1 MDYKLNPSE
10 WRVLQTLWGH
20 APQTLMQLVSNLQ
33 RSTDWSAST
42 IKTLV
47 SRMTD
52 KGVLRFEGERPRLY
66 YPGIQ
71 KEDAAFSETQQLLSR
86 AFGGNF
92 GLLMSNFIDNAKLSK
107 DDLEE
112 LYDMLRQAEETQ
124 EIGNMRTAAADL
136 CRQLLLCHGK
146 ILHQA
151 LIGLCFFNSLEV
163 FTL

>member
-1 MDYKLNPSE
+1 MRRDADAA
-10 WRVLQTLWGH
+10 RLQFAALDR
-20 APQTLMQLVSNLQ
+20 LVGKHNQ
-33 RSTDWSAST
+33 DAW
-42 IKTLV
+42 V

-107 DDLEE
+107 GDLEE
-112 LYDMLRQAEETQ
+112 LYDMLRQAE
-124 EIGNMRTAAADL
+124 D
-136 CRQLLLCHGK
+136 
-146 ILHQA
+146 
-151 LIGLCFFNSLEV
+151 SL
-163 FTL
+163 

>member
-1 MDYKLNPSE
+1 
-10 WRVLQTLWGH
+10 
-20 APQTLMQLVSNLQ
+20 MQLVSNLQ

-107 DDLEE
+107 GDLEE
-112 LYDMLRQAEETQ
+112 LYDMLRQAE
-124 EIGNMRTAAADL
+124 D
-136 CRQLLLCHGK
+136 
-146 ILHQA
+146 
-151 LIGLCFFNSLEV
+151 SL
-163 FTL
+163 

>member
-52 KGVLRFEGERPRLY
+52 KG
-66 YPGIQ
+66 
-71 KEDAAFSETQQLLSR
+71 
-86 AFGGNF
+86 
-92 GLLMSNFIDNAKLSK
+92 DNAKLSK

-112 LYDMLRQAEETQ
+112 LYDMLRQAE
-124 EIGNMRTAAADL
+124 D
-136 CRQLLLCHGK
+136 
-146 ILHQA
+146 
-151 LIGLCFFNSLEV
+151 SL
-163 FTL
+163 

>member
-42 IKTLV
+42 IKTIV

-92 GLLMSNFIDNAKLSK
+92 GLLMSNLIDNAKLSK
-107 DDLEE
+107 GDLEE
-112 LYDMLRQAEETQ
+112 LYDMLRQAE
-124 EIGNMRTAAADL
+124 D
-136 CRQLLLCHGK
+136 
-146 ILHQA
+146 
-151 LIGLCFFNSLEV
+151 SL
-163 FTL
+163 

>member
-1 MDYKLNPSE
+1 MAGFAD
-10 WRVLQTLWGH
+10 TLG
-20 APQTLMQLVSNLQ
+20 ACAADADAARLNLQ

-92 GLLMSNFIDNAKLSK
+92 GL
-107 DDLEE
+107 
-112 LYDMLRQAEETQ
+112 
-124 EIGNMRTAAADL
+124 
-136 CRQLLLCHGK
+136 
-146 ILHQA
+146 
-151 LIGLCFFNSLEV
+151 
-163 FTL
+163 

>member
-71 KEDAAFSETQQLLSR
+71 KEDAAFSETQQTALAR
-86 AFGGNF
+86 
-92 GLLMSNFIDNAKLSK
+92 
-107 DDLEE
+107 
-112 LYDMLRQAEETQ
+112 LRRQF
-124 EIGNMRTAAADL
+124 RTADEQFH
-136 CRQLLLCHGK
+136 RQRE
-146 ILHQA
+146 A
-151 LIGLCFFNSLEV
+151 LQG
-163 FTL
+163 